1 MTHRKTCGIREEERE
16 KFSCEICGK
25 EYNSV
30 PGLTYHMKTKHVEVL
45 ENLHSR
51 SYRIHAAIMIKFRYN
66 ANSDLVSLFQAP
78 G

>member
-1 MTHRKTCGIREEERE
+1 MTHRKTCGIKEEERE

-45 ENLHSR
+45 KNL
-51 SYRIHAAIMIKFRYN
+51 IHAATSYYDKVPI
-66 ANSDLVSLFQAP
+66 
-78 G
+78 